1 MHELSLSLAPLT
13 GADGGGGGGDRCPST
28 DYAANDHNSTAIV

>member
-13 GADGGGGGGDRCPST
+13 GADGGGGGDRCPST
-28 DYAANDHNSTAIV
+28 DSAANDHNSTAIV

>member
-13 GADGGGGGGDRCPST
+13 GADGGGGGDRCPST
-28 DYAANDHNSTAIV
+28 TDSAANDHNSTAIV